1 MAPAGPA
8 KSAVPGRDAFAP
20 ISWGVDAG
28 KGSSGSSEKGPCR
41 YYANGNC
48 KRGANCD
55 FSHDIVVDN
64 KKGITTKKKKESKPK
79 RRRSSSKENDNG
91 NDLPQKAETTASTST
106 SATSVLLATDSIK
119 GLAEQMQLI
128 NDTLEGLTAE
138 VQGTMNREKMNATLA
153 MLQKHANMVQQS
165 LQRTI
170 IPEKPAPSNSKSFSE
185 VLKVK
190 RSGNHKPVKTSADTK
205 ANDAQTSNTLDD
217 LIMSCAPYLTG
228 SPKDYIAWLR
238 EELDVNTVADLSE
251 AIVECP
257 DLILGAVDAG
267 HKRKFYDVVLEGR
280 ADELHLLLGGAEA
293 SSKDLVPTTGMNS
306 KPRPTIDEDNGTGA
320 EEKRDLDDEAAPTS
334 TNRALESMKNAV
346 AWYIAGS
353 PTPKDYITS
362 LRRELNVETLT
373 LDDLVEVM
381 EECLDVL
388 TSMKD
393 DSASDEDVQ
402 LYNAVLGGFTTGSQE
417 DFVKTFLSAART
429 LSKLTGPAAEEEKSS
444 DTTVQAAAG
453 GQREADDGGWTCTVC
468 TCVNPKLFLMCSACG
483 STGGDATAE
492 EMVASATAA
501 ASEGQSIAATSESA
515 VITPPSS
522 AEKKRNASPTST
534 SSFEGVASASSS
546 DQEPESP
553 TESAPSTSLN
563 PSASAYVPILPPF
576 EMDATPDVESKP
588 KQPKPLA
595 LNPSAQTF
603 TPASLC
609 VTPAPSTDTKTMVKG
624 SPDMQL
630 QMNETKQS
638 EEKKKRKK
646 ARKKKDAELDRQE
659 EEERAA
665 AEADRQRRMEAK
677 LEKQA
682 AMARHEAEVQ
692 RQQQKVQSGNAA
704 LSTMVSS
711 SPAKSAVVTSKASS
725 PSIARKKKTVVLD
738 RLSFYIKPSSEGGK
752 DVSPIFAL
760 LQNDST
766 VEDGR
771 KLMVMEVEAQRC
783 KDELVELVA
792 LKPRLEDGIKR
803 EEKSITK
810 SRATIDEQE
819 RKHGRLSSL
828 DDEAIHKKLAE
839 M

>member
-1 MAPAGPA
+1 
-8 KSAVPGRDAFAP
+8 
-20 ISWGVDAG
+20 
-28 KGSSGSSEKGPCR
+28 
-41 YYANGNC
+41 
-48 KRGANCD
+48 
-55 FSHDIVVDN
+55 
-64 KKGITTKKKKESKPK
+64 
-79 RRRSSSKENDNG
+79 
-91 NDLPQKAETTASTST
+91 
-106 SATSVLLATDSIK
+106 
-119 GLAEQMQLI
+119 
-128 NDTLEGLTAE
+128 
-138 VQGTMNREKMNATLA
+138 
-153 MLQKHANMVQQS
+153 
-165 LQRTI
+165 
-170 IPEKPAPSNSKSFSE
+170 
-185 VLKVK
+185 
-190 RSGNHKPVKTSADTK
+190 
-205 ANDAQTSNTLDD
+205 
-217 LIMSCAPYLTG
+217 
-228 SPKDYIAWLR
+228 
-238 EELDVNTVADLSE
+238 
-251 AIVECP
+251 
-257 DLILGAVDAG
+257 
-267 HKRKFYDVVLEGR
+267 
-280 ADELHLLLGGAEA
+280 
-293 SSKDLVPTTGMNS
+293 
-306 KPRPTIDEDNGTGA
+306 
-320 EEKRDLDDEAAPTS
+320 
-334 TNRALESMKNAV
+334 
-346 AWYIAGS
+346 
-353 PTPKDYITS
+353 
-362 LRRELNVETLT
+362 
-373 LDDLVEVM
+373 
-381 EECLDVL
+381 L

-393 DSASDEDVQ
+393 GSASEEDAQ
-402 LYNAVLGGFTTGSQE
+402 LYKAVLGGFTTGSQE
-417 DFVKTFLSAART
+417 DFVQTFLSAAKT

-444 DTTVQAAAG
+444 DTTVQSAAG

-492 EMVASATAA
+492 EMAASATAA

-576 EMDATPDVESKP
+576 DMDAATPDVESKP
-588 KQPKPLA
+588 KQPKLLA

-624 SPDMQL
+624 SPDKQL
-630 QMNETKQS
+630 QMNETTQS

-646 ARKKKDAELDRQE
+646 ARTKKDAELARQA

-692 RQQQKVQSGNAA
+692 RQQQKLQSGNAA

-711 SPAKSAVVTSKASS
+711 SPAKSAVVTRNASS
-725 PSIARKKKTVVLD
+725 PSTARKKKTVVVD
-738 RLSFYIKPSSEGGK
+738 RLSFYIKPSSTGGK
-752 DVSPIFAL
+752 EVSPIFAL